1 MAENELIIQI
11 FLEQNPKK
19 WMTDRKSTYWFGL
32 SATAVKCFQKVFVN
46 PMTIAKI
53 LSVFK
58 FQVVEIVNYQNGS
71 KNVFLTQTLM

>member
-46 PMTIAKI
+46 PITIAKI

-71 KNVFLTQTLM
+71 KNALTQTLM